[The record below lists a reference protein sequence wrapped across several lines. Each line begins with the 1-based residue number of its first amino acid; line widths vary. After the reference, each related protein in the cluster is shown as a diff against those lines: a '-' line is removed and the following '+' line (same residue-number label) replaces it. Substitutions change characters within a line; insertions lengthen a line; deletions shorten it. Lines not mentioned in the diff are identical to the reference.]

1 MTPRPTLRFL
11 ADESCDF
18 AVVRALRADGYDV
31 LAVSEFMRRSVDRGL
46 IEQAHRESRIL
57 LTEDKDFGEWVF
69 AHGHSAE
76 GVVLIR
82 FPARMRKDMIKA
94 VVEVVTEHGA
104 ELRGAFAVLEP
115 GKVRIRPI

>member
-1 MTPRPTLRFL
+1 MNNKPLTLV

-18 AVVRALRADGYDV
+18 AIVRALRKAGFDV
-31 LAVSEFMRRSVDRGL
+31 VAIIEAKPGAPDSE
-46 IEQAHRESRIL
+46 IL
-57 LTEDKDFGEWVF
+57 NVATRQGSIVLTEDKDFGEWVF
-69 AHGHSAE
+69 AHGRAAE

-82 FPARMRKDMIKA
+82 FPARMRKDMIEA